1 MTSFALTA
9 GAHYVRSLNVFM
21 TKCGERVKN
30 FEILRRHIPPLFK
43 TGSRS
48 CCQQRSRSFN
58 ILSVGSGTGEMDME
72 IMKIIEKELQ
82 KSDQGRPMKIFNR
95 AIEPNEYSCSLYKA
109 AIENLPSPL
118 DSECFEFE
126 ICYHTFEGYKE
137 SKQRQEDAVKFDM
150 VHFIHSIY
158 YVDIEQTLIHCFQ
171 KELGEQ
177 GVVVCLIGGRNLR
190 YFVSLKQSKR
200 WHGKDSDSNNY
211 ETQEKIVRIANER
224 GWKHEIYSQEYSI
237 DVTDVF
243 DEKSTEGNLL
253 LDFLTHTVN
262 FRETADKQLVEE
274 TLALIKELTTIKDGK
289 RFGDKK
295 ESLIIIYK

>member
-1 MTSFALTA
+1 M
-9 GAHYVRSLNVFM
+9 
-21 TKCGERVKN
+21 KN
-30 FEILRRHIPPLFK
+30 FEILRHHIPPLVQ
-43 TGSRS
+43 TASLS
-48 CCQQRSRSFN
+48 WCQQRSSFN

-72 IMKIIEKELQ
+72 IMKIIEKQLQ
-82 KSDQGRPMKIFNR
+82 KSDQGRVMKIFNR

-118 DSECFEFE
+118 NDDLRREVE
-126 ICYHTFEGYKE
+126 ICQHTFQEYMYKE
-137 SKQRQEDAVKFDM
+137 SQQRQEARSVKFDM

-158 YVDIEQTLIHCFQ
+158 HVDIKQALMHCFE
-171 KELGEQ
+171 KELSEQ
-177 GVVVCLIGGRNLR
+177 GVLVCLIAGQDLIYWVTLR
-190 YFVSLKQSKR
+190 QNSQ
-200 WHGKDSDSNNY
+200 WHGRDKNSEKY
-211 ETQEKIVRIANER
+211 ETAEEIIKIAKNN

-274 TLALIKELTTIKDGK
+274 TIALIKELTTVNK
-289 RFGDKK
+289 
-295 ESLIIIYK
+295 SLVLDIILRVAVCLHSHARVVSVTAQYSVGSVPF